1 MNSLAILV
9 AAATLGVDFGWQHTQ
24 NGQLEY
30 LIQIEPALLQSLEAG
45 LPITSELPPEVRGVR
60 RFKITVGNQKLP
72 REAIVQASAQEPV
85 SPKEHSVLTKP
96 PPQKAPVE
104 KPKLPE
110 HYAQTP
116 NRDAPRSQY
125 ANEQNPIR
133 PGPLDENHQPRAWDL
148 GRVNPI
154 TGRPITGN
162 TVTGNT
168 VEQAAAKPA
177 DATATPE
184 SPSSEMSRL
193 AEEKKVAT
201 ASVTGSSDEDGSTSP
216 WLVGTIVA
224 LCASLGANFYQGW
237 NLKTARRRYYQLV
250 DRLGLR
256 SIPGSE
262 GVSIEGYAK

>member
-96 PPQKAPVE
+96 PPQKAPVD
-104 KPKLPE
+104 KPKLPDN
-110 HYAQTP
+110 YAQAP
-116 NRDAPRSQY
+116 DRNAPRSQY

-133 PGPLDENHQPRAWDL
+133 PGPLDENHPPRAWER

-154 TGRPITGN
+154 TGRPITASP
-162 TVTGNT
+162 
-168 VEQAAAKPA
+168 VEQAAAKP
-177 DATATPE
+177 TETTNTPE

-201 ASVTGSSDEDGSTSP
+201 ASVTGSSDEDGSSSP